1 MNTIIAAF
9 ISELTN
15 RSISFLIDRHLKPT
29 PYKKDGIQR
38 LQWMLL
44 RVHLM
49 VEEADGRCLT
59 NLARLKQ
66 LNIVRRVMHKS
77 YYMLDTFIQHVPEQ
91 VDKKEQDVSC
101 SLSLS
106 KLRPAKEVCFTT
118 GSKYGTENLEEMLES
133 LENTI
138 AGMSEFLI
146 FLRNYPPMFR
156 QPYST
161 YLLMEKCMFSRQM
174 EMAQIINFLLYEDDP
189 GHFGILPIVGPG
201 KVGKTALVEHV
212 CRDKRVTDHFSHVI
226 VLHNNEFREDNEL
239 KIRDGCRTKHQH
251 GDSKEEKKLVIIELV
266 GTIDEGAIRRLYSA
280 LIQCS
285 ILRGSKVIIT
295 SQSGNIIN
303 IGTTYPLNLKFL
315 SREAFWYFFKA
326 LVFGTAYPEEH
337 PKLASLAMAIFDEYF
352 DQDTDKAFG
361 GPFIFLNKTAMG
373 LKSRVNA
380 QNWNKI
386 LECFKNNR
394 QKNEPGFKKRLSH
407 CTMNDDH
414 IILQRVCDSTQYCV
428 VDNHDRIAL
437 VNEEAPK
444 ITLHDILDGT
454 GSVRPSKFD
463 ILVWESHLPPYHK
476 YIYSC
481 QILKF
486 DCSVNKQGPKRKFL
500 S

>member
-1 MNTIIAAF
+1 MNTIISTVISTF

-29 PYKKDGIQR
+29 PYKKDSIQR

-59 NLARLKQ
+59 NLARLQQ
-66 LNIVRRVMHKS
+66 LNIVRRVMYKG
-77 YYMLDTFIQHVPEQ
+77 YYMLDTFIQHVTDQ
-91 VDKKEQDVSC
+91 VDKKEQD
-101 SLSLS
+101 
-106 KLRPAKEVCFTT
+106 
-118 GSKYGTENLEEMLES
+118 S

-156 QPYST
+156 QPYNT
-161 YLLMEKCMFSRQM
+161 YLLMEKCMFGRQM
-174 EMAQIINFLLYEDDP
+174 EMERIINFLLYEDNP

-201 KVGKTALVEHV
+201 KVGKTTLVEHV
-212 CRDKRVTDHFSHVI
+212 CHD
-226 VLHNNEFREDNEL
+226 NEFREENEL
-239 KIRDGCRTKHQH
+239 KIRDGCK
-251 GDSKEEKKLVIIELV
+251 EKKLVIIELV
-266 GTIDEGAIRRLYSA
+266 GTIDEGACRRLYSA
-280 LIQCS
+280 LIQRS
-285 ILRGSKVIIT
+285 IPRGSKVI
-295 SQSGNIIN
+295 
-303 IGTTYPLNLKFL
+303 
-315 SREAFWYFFKA
+315 AFWYFFKA

-352 DQDTDKAFG
+352 DQDTYKAFG

-373 LKSRVNA
+373 LKSRVNV

-394 QKNEPGFKKRLSH
+394 QKNESGFKKRLSH
-407 CTMNDDH
+407 CTMNDGH

-454 GSVRPSKFD
+454 RSVRPSKFD
-463 ILVWESHLPPYHK
+463 ILVWESHLPPHHK

-486 DCSVNKQGPKRKFL
+486 DCSVSKQGQKRKF
-500 S
+500 SS